1 MSNNNNSNSN
11 SNNNNS
17 NSNYNNESRDEP
29 FSMDAESETG
39 DTTTTTT
46 TTATAT
52 ANESVAA
59 RFAAAAAEIP
69 IDIRTGIPIRNTRSV
84 STSAV
89 MNHQAML
96 RQQSPPV
103 ASGRATSTGERGGA
117 GLSMSSTGGLHPNNN
132 LGAATFRLEDLNLNL
147 NNTTNNNHNNN
158 HNTNNP
164 SNHNINN
171 NINNNNQ
178 DRPSIAIPEQDVAL
192 LESPTDGGSSSSSN
206 NGWSI
211 VETNG
216 GTPPSARSLHAAA
229 LLNGIVYVFG
239 GYDGVQRVN
248 TFHAFSFAE
257 KRWSPVLPSSN
268 SSTPPSPRDRHVA
281 VAFGNSFYVHG
292 GFDGTSRVSD
302 FWGFDFSSM
311 TWREVVVAS
320 GRAPSPRHSHA
331 AVVHRHSLYIFGGYD
346 GSYK

>member
-1 MSNNNNSNSN
+1 VDKPIGKMSNHNHS
-11 SNNNNS
+11 SNNHSSNNR
-17 NSNYNNESRDEP
+17 NNIINDPRDEP
-29 FSMDAESETG
+29 LSMDAESSVSETG
-39 DTTTTTT
+39 DI
-46 TTATAT
+46 A
-52 ANESVAA
+52 SHIPS
-59 RFAAAAAEIP
+59 AAAAANLNNTTESIP
-69 IDIRTGIPIRNTRSV
+69 IDIRTGIPIRNARSI
-84 STSAV
+84 SASAV

-96 RQQSPPV
+96 RLQSPPV
-103 ASGRATSTGERGGA
+103 ACGRSTSTGERGAAAA
-117 GLSMSSTGGLHPNNN
+117 GLNMTTTSTGGGMNPSLNSNNN
-132 LGAATFRLEDLNLNL
+132 LRAATVRLDDLNLN
-147 NNTTNNNHNNN
+147 NNN
-158 HNTNNP
+158 
-164 SNHNINN
+164 
-171 NINNNNQ
+171 NNNNQ
-178 DRPSIAIPEQDVAL
+178 DRPSSIIPEQDVAL
-192 LESPTDGGSSSSSN
+192 LEFNDGDGDNGAGSSN

-229 LLNGIVYVFG
+229 YLNGILYVFG

-268 SSTPPSPRDRHVA
+268 VGGGAGASMINPPSPRDRHVA

-311 TWREVVVAS
+311 TWREVVVSS

-331 AVVHRHSLYIFGGYD
+331 AVVHRHSLYVFGGYD